1 MGGLAVHQGADRV
14 HAHGSV
20 DVQSGRVTVRLS
32 IALFIYSIALRF
44 ILHLGGGILVLGK
57 SHGDGMRLTG
67 TEARTGLLGAL
78 R

>member
-32 IALFIYSIALRF
+32 IALFIYSIAPRF
-44 ILHLGGGILVLGK
+44 ILHLGGN
-57 SHGDGMRLTG
+57 TG
-67 TEARTGLLGAL
+67 PRKVSW
-78 R
+78 

>member
-44 ILHLGGGILVLGK
+44 ILHLGGEYW
-57 SHGDGMRLTG
+57 S
-67 TEARTGLLGAL
+67 
-78 R
+78 